1 MNHAKSQHF
10 IPNFYLKFFSKVVEG
25 DNKINVYVP
34 DQDEHYKDKCST
46 KTEAKQK
53 NLYDKHGKI
62 DALFDKHIESKIAI
76 LFRYIV
82 SGVYLHAMPE
92 MKIEL
97 ACYINFQRM
106 RVPRYISFVKRM
118 AEKSPASGV
127 LSADEINDTAI
138 AQIVDTSIRAYISM
152 LDLKLSFVE
161 NNTSLPFC
169 ISDNPVLLLNQAFF
183 GNSKAASI
191 DSLGLI
197 TFLPVSPFLAIM
209 FYDSEIYNTRK
220 HQHPS
225 GMVSHI
231 NKSDDISL
239 LNAMQAAHC
248 EKKVFYK
255 PASELL
261 IEAHL
266 TEIAK
271 YRKEAKKVW
280 DNIDETDAF
289 IPNPAYFKRLHFI
302 NPKKHVTKSG
312 NESWQGRKQSEAL
325 REVGKVFFRYVDQGR
340 FQINEFH
347 KFMKSPLA
355 QEYEIYLNNVF
366 AKGSLG

>member
-1 MNHAKSQHF
+1 
-10 IPNFYLKFFSKVVEG
+10 
-25 DNKINVYVP
+25 
-34 DQDEHYKDKCST
+34 
-46 KTEAKQK
+46 
-53 NLYDKHGKI
+53 
-62 DALFDKHIESKIAI
+62 
-76 LFRYIV
+76 
-82 SGVYLHAMPE
+82 
-92 MKIEL
+92 
-97 ACYINFQRM
+97 
-106 RVPRYISFVKRM
+106 
-118 AEKSPASGV
+118 
-127 LSADEINDTAI
+127 
-138 AQIVDTSIRAYISM
+138 
-152 LDLKLSFVE
+152 
-161 NNTSLPFC
+161 
-169 ISDNPVLLLNQAFF
+169 
-183 GNSKAASI
+183 
-191 DSLGLI
+191 
-197 TFLPVSPFLAIM
+197 M
-209 FYDSEIYNTRK
+209 FHDSEIYNIRK

-231 NKSDDISL
+231 NKDGDVSL

-255 PASELL
+255 PASEIL

-280 DNIDETDAF
+280 DNIDEAGAF

-325 REVGKVFFRYVDQGR
+325 REVGKVFFRHVDQGR

-355 QEYEIYLNNVF
+355 QEYERYLNNVF